1 MAGATADAHLAGI
14 RERLGPN
21 ATAFQARVTAGA
33 LFFLFWQVQLV
44 DHVERLRDMAA
55 VDPLCAPFD
64 AKVCCS
70 LLVEAPRIVQ
80 EAILTDA
87 RHSGR
92 VHVGFPGS
100 V

>member
-44 DHVERLRDMAA
+44 DYVERLRDMAA
-55 VDPLCAPFD
+55 VDPHCVPLDP
-64 AKVCCS
+64 KVCYY

-80 EAILTDA
+80 EAILLDA